1 MKKIVAIFSCLLLFT
16 GCSITMSTPTREVE
30 NFLGKY
36 QKQDSEVV
44 KQLYNVVNKDTTMN
58 EEQKKEYKEVMK
70 KQYQNLTYKIKDET
84 IDGDNATVEV
94 EIEVYDFYKTSK
106 EADTE
111 LVNNNSQFLGDDG
124 LVDNSKFMDYKI
136 KKLKETKEKV
146 TYTLNLTLTKK
157 DKEWKMND
165 ITDSDREKIHGIYNY

>member
-1 MKKIVAIFSCLLLFT
+1 MKKIIPIIGCIFLFT
-16 GCSITMSTPTREVE
+16 GCSMIMSTPTKEVE

-36 QKQDSEVV
+36 QKQDSIVV
-44 KQLYNVVNKDTTMN
+44 KQLEDVVNKDTTMN
-58 EEQKKEYKEVMK
+58 DEQKKNYKEIMK

-94 EIEVYDFYKTSK
+94 EIEVYDFYKASK
-106 EADTE
+106 QADNE
-111 LVNNNSQFLGDDG
+111 LVNNNEQFLGEDG

-136 KKLKETKEKV
+136 KQMKDTKEKV

-165 ITDSDREKIHGIYNY
+165 ISDTDREKIHGIYNY

>member
-1 MKKIVAIFSCLLLFT
+1 MKKIIAIFSCLLLFA
-16 GCSITMSTPTREVE
+16 GCEMIMSTPTKEVE

-36 QKQDSEVV
+36 QKQDSEVI
-44 KQLYNVVNKDTTMN
+44 KQLDSVIDKDTTMN
-58 EEQKKEYKEVMK
+58 NEQKKNYKEVMK

-94 EIEVYDFYKTSK
+94 EIEVFDFYKTSK
-106 EADTE
+106 DADTE

-136 KKLKETKEKV
+136 KQLKETKEKV

-157 DKEWKMND
+157 DKEWIIND
-165 ITDSDREKIHGIYNY
+165 ISDSDREKIHGIYNY